1 MKKDIIFQENQRL
14 GFNPYSNTVR
24 VALALFCFIAHF
36 YTENKEE
43 AELLFIMGV
52 AVSVISILLV
62 FINYYTVKISSDGLR
77 INGMWNRRRVHI
89 PLSSIISAEATIYRN
104 TLLSNPVYNVHMD
117 SFIVFYVSGI
127 NSVKITIVDG
137 TIYMIG
143 SSNPQE
149 FAAALTPK
157 K

>member
-1 MKKDIIFQENQRL
+1 MKKELIYKENQRL

-52 AVSVISILLV
+52 VISIISIILV
-62 FINYYTVKISSDGLR
+62 FINYYTVKISADGLR
-77 INGMWNRRRVHI
+77 INGMWNRRRVHL
-89 PLSSIISAEATIYRN
+89 PLSSIVSAEATIYRN

-117 SFIVFYVSGI
+117 SYIVFYVSGI
-127 NSVKITIVDG
+127 NAVKITTVDG
-137 TIYMIG
+137 TTYMIG
-143 SSNPQE
+143 SSNPKE
-149 FAAALTPK
+149 FAAALSIK
-157 K
+157 N

>member
-1 MKKDIIFQENQRL
+1 MKKDIIFRENQRL

-52 AVSVISILLV
+52 IISIISILLV
-62 FINYYTVKISSDGLR
+62 FINYYTINISSDDLR
-77 INGMWNRRRVHI
+77 INGMWNRRRIHL
-89 PLSSIISAEATIYRN
+89 PLSSIVSAEATIYKN
-104 TLLSNPVYNVHMD
+104 SLLSNPVFNVHMD
-117 SFIVFYVSGI
+117 PYIVFYVSGI
-127 NSVKITIVDG
+127 NAVKITTVDG
-137 TIYMIG
+137 IVYIVG